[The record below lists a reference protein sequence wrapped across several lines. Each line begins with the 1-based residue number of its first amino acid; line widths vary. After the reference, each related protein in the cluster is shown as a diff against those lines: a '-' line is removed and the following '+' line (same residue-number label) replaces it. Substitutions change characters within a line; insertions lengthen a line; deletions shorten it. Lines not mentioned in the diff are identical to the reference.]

1 MLCRRWREVGW
12 EEGLELG
19 YTIIFVNLSQL
30 PFELN
35 LGQAIFMQKEI
46 DTDERE
52 IQEVNPSKT
61 VAPPPTAA
69 TAE

>member
-1 MLCRRWREVGW
+1 MGR
-12 EEGLELG
+12 EEGLEMG
-19 YTIIFVNLSQL
+19 DTIMFVNLSQL

-69 TAE
+69 TVK